1 MKLCDGSIQS
11 AVLKV
16 RGWPWWSVI
25 LAVEE
30 GQPIRK
36 VGRVSSVGTR
46 VSRVFVLV
54 YIGDGREI

>member
-36 VGRVSSVGTR
+36 VGEYRRSVLG
-46 VSRVFVLV
+46 VACVVVLV